1 MKQTPKSD
9 FDSPWKDIIEAFFP
23 QFMEFFV
30 PDSVKE
36 IDWNKKIKFLDKEF
50 QKITKNSKVGK
61 RYTDKLVEVTLKNN
75 QTKWI
80 LIHVEVQA
88 EKEKDFSERMFV
100 YNYRIYDRFK
110 TPVTSIAIL
119 ADESPSWNPEPF
131 NYGMWGSQMGLN
143 FISTKLLDYKDKW
156 TYLEKI
162 ENPFAIVVMAH
173 LKALETKNDT
183 SLRKQWKFELAKLLY
198 EKGYLEKEVLDLYKF
213 IDWILNLP
221 DKLEELFLQEISIY
235 EKEKKM
241 PYVTNAERIGEKRGE
256 KRGLEIGKKR
266 GLEIGEQRGV
276 KIGEQ
281 RGVKIGEKNRLLSII
296 ANARKEGISPELT
309 SKLTGLDIEL
319 VKKLL
324 KNEITDIPL
333 HLLDNQDNN

>member
-1 MKQTPKSD
+1 
-9 FDSPWKDIIEAFFP
+9 
-23 QFMEFFV
+23 
-30 PDSVKE
+30 
-36 IDWNKKIKFLDKEF
+36 
-50 QKITKNSKVGK
+50 
-61 RYTDKLVEVTLKNN
+61 
-75 QTKWI
+75 
-80 LIHVEVQA
+80 
-88 EKEKDFSERMFV
+88 
-100 YNYRIYDRFK
+100 
-110 TPVTSIAIL
+110 
-119 ADESPSWNPEPF
+119 
-131 NYGMWGSQMGLN
+131 
-143 FISTKLLDYKDKW
+143 
-156 TYLEKI
+156 
-162 ENPFAIVVMAH
+162 MAH

-183 SLRKQWKFELAKLLY
+183 SLRKQWKFELAKLLC
-198 EKGYLEKEVLDLYKF
+198 EKGYLEKEILDLYKF

-256 KRGLEIGKKR
+256 KRGLEIGEK
-266 GLEIGEQRGV
+266 
-276 KIGEQ
+276 

-333 HLLDNQDNN
+333 HLLDNQDNS

>member
-1 MKQTPKSD
+1 
-9 FDSPWKDIIEAFFP
+9 
-23 QFMEFFV
+23 
-30 PDSVKE
+30 
-36 IDWNKKIKFLDKEF
+36 
-50 QKITKNSKVGK
+50 
-61 RYTDKLVEVTLKNN
+61 
-75 QTKWI
+75 
-80 LIHVEVQA
+80 
-88 EKEKDFSERMFV
+88 MFV

-156 TYLEKI
+156 TYLEKTD
-162 ENPFAIVVMAH
+162 NPFAIVVMAH
-173 LKALETKNDT
+173 LKALETKSDT

-256 KRGLEIGKKR
+256 KRG
-266 GLEIGEQRGV
+266 
-276 KIGEQ
+276 
-281 RGVKIGEKNRLLSII
+281 VKIGEKNRLLSII

-333 HLLDNQDNN
+333 HLLDNQDNS